1 MNAFTTLA
9 LKNPYKYL
17 FFSLILFACNS
28 TAEKESKEPVYPV
41 SIKLFDNGQIPSLD
55 ISKGT
60 FSIKTAPW
68 LAERTVC
75 CSELFDSLWY
85 VPLETNDNCLVGS
98 ITKVLFTDEEF
109 IVVDRKTKRIL
120 RFSADGD
127 FLNHIGDV
135 GRGPREYVVIGDME
149 CHGKG
154 DNGHLYIGTFD
165 KLLHY
170 RLNGAFVESIPLI
183 GRQEYIIIDTSSIA
197 VAQDISSGNAP
208 YRLVIQNFRGDTL
221 QKFPNYLKFERP
233 KTTISNGVLV
243 SKFSR
248 YKGEIYYKFPYSD
261 TVFLINGNKLEPR
274 YIIDLGKFKRP
285 DDWIPEKGLH
295 PVEDYS
301 KHGFYQ
307 FSFDVQEMDKYLYIK
322 IFSTGRFGGREMSFF
337 YDKSI
342 DSTIFIKP
350 AKVMGKV
357 YITGFE
363 NDFDGGQPLM
373 PEWISGEYTIGK
385 FSYINSTVEYPEIIR
400 DKFKSKTIRA
410 QMENVIKNHHE
421 NDNPVLIVARNR
433 VAK

>member
-1 MNAFTTLA
+1 M
-9 LKNPYKYL
+9 KIYHYL
-17 FFSLILFACNS
+17 FFALILFGCNN
-28 TAEKESKEPVYPV
+28 TTEKKTKAPSYPV
-41 SIKLFDNGQIPSLD
+41 SIKLFDDGQILSLD
-55 ISKGT
+55 LSKAT
-60 FSIKTAPW
+60 FRIKTAPW
-68 LAERTVC
+68 LVERTVC

-85 VPLETNDNCLVGS
+85 VPLETNDNCIIGS

-109 IVVDRKTKRIL
+109 IIIDRKTKRIL
-120 RFSADGD
+120 RFSEKGD
-127 FLNHIGDV
+127 FLNQIGDI
-135 GRGPREYVVIGDME
+135 GRGPREYVVIGDIE

-170 RLNGAFVESIPLI
+170 RLNGVFVESIPLI

-233 KTTISNGVLV
+233 KTTISNSALV

-295 PVEDYS
+295 PVADYS

-307 FSFDVQEMDKYLYIK
+307 FSFEVQEMDKYLYIN
-322 IFSTGRFGGREMSFF
+322 IFSAGRFGGYEMSFL
-337 YDKSI
+337 YDISI
-342 DSTIFIKP
+342 DSTLSVKS
-350 AKVMGKV
+350 AKVKDKTYV
-357 YITGFE
+357 NGFE
-363 NDFDGGQPLM
+363 NDFDGGQPLI
-373 PEWISGEYTIGK
+373 PEWISGEYTIGL
-385 FSYINSTVEYPEIIR
+385 FTYINSTIQYPDIIK
-400 DKFKSKTIRA
+400 DKYKSKTIRA
-410 QMENVIKNHHE
+410 QMENIIKNHDE